1 MFIDFI
7 VDSRIESLDVGI
19 PVLEPEYKVMVVEHD
34 SLAEQYYDYITSN
47 WLLEK
52 KHERL
57 LNPNNLNSS
66 SSTSRFCREGFE
78 VASLCCQ

>member
-34 SLAEQYYDYITSN
+34 SLAE
-47 WLLEK
+47 
-52 KHERL
+52 
-57 LNPNNLNSS
+57 
-66 SSTSRFCREGFE
+66 
-78 VASLCCQ
+78 